1 MHTAARDGK
10 VEEIKQYLAHG
21 GDPDVMDDKGC
32 TMLWK
37 ASWRGHLDVI
47 NLLLRSRAAVDL
59 ADGCGT
65 TPLII
70 AAHKG
75 HRECVELL
83 LRYGADL
90 SRTDSGGNA
99 LENAQQ
105 RGHVVIVELLKGL
118 TPIGQL
124 GIPSQPGAALTGT
137 AGANPSTAACETLA
151 TAQRMLQ
158 DAELAQVDLELEK
171 LNLKEAQRKLD
182 EKGKELQHSRQ
193 QAMPAHWDAS
203 LRAQVSVDQFV
214 LAPIDR
220 IGNNPL
226 WEALQAFL
234 QTNPAELSKGND
246 VRHCTGPYDQL
257 RLACAWRLQH
267 KGLWA
272 RYAGG
277 QQQVAA
283 DMRQLRKQRGGQDM
297 APGLPAATDRHVAAL
312 LRAEGKGLQLKP
324 EVNETW
330 LMHGTHAGVLLDIIS
345 KGMNERFSGSNAGTA
360 FGDGIYLA
368 EDAGKNDQYGAP
380 DAQYD
385 RGSELHRRLYARTR
399 HPGHVFYLIVV
410 RTSLGYC
417 ARTENVKD
425 RAVDVDTKEMIFP
438 LLSGKVNYREL
449 AKVPWASPAV
459 NYHSL
464 LGLAFPRFREFITFH
479 GEYTYPEYVLAY
491 QRFKGSTGP
500 VP

>member
-1 MHTAARDGK
+1 MHKAARDGK
-10 VEEIKQYLAHG
+10 IEEVQQYLVQG
-21 GDPDVMDDKGC
+21 GDPDVVDEKGC

-47 NLLLRSRAAVDL
+47 DILLRSRAAVDL
-59 ADGCGT
+59 ADGSGT

-75 HRECVELL
+75 HRDCVELL
-83 LRYGADL
+83 LRHGADL

-105 RGHVVIVELLKGL
+105 RGHVAIAELLEGL

-124 GIPSQPGAALTGT
+124 GTLSQTGTVLTGAAG
-137 AGANPSTAACETLA
+137 AGPSTAACEALA
-151 TAQRMLQ
+151 TAERMLQ
-158 DAELAQVDLELEK
+158 DVELAHVDLELEK

-182 EKGKELQHSRQ
+182 EKEEELQRSSRQ

-203 LRAQVSVDQFV
+203 LHAQVSADQFV
-214 LAPIDR
+214 LAPIDQ
-220 IGNNPL
+220 IGNSPL

-234 QTNPAELSKGND
+234 QTNPAELSKGKD
-246 VRHCTGPYDQL
+246 VRHYTGPYDRL

-272 RYAGG
+272 KYAGG

-297 APGLPAATDRHVAAL
+297 APGLPAATNRHAAAL
-312 LRAEGKGLQLKP
+312 LHAEGKGMQLKP

-330 LMHGTHAGVLLDIIS
+330 LMHATHAGVLLDIIS

-380 DAQYD
+380 DAQYN

-399 HPGHVFYLIVV
+399 HPGHVFYLIVA

-417 ARTENVKD
+417 ARTMSVKD
-425 RAVDVDTKEMIFP
+425 RAVDVDTKEGLFP
-438 LLSGKVNYREL
+438 ISYREL

-464 LGLAFPRFREFITFH
+464 LGLAYPRFREFITFH
-479 GEYTYPEYVLAY
+479 GEYTYPDYVLAY
-491 QRFKGSTGP
+491 QRFKGNAGP